1 MAFSSEENRLHA
13 MAKSGAIMLRSCTSP
28 GETAKLIRRP
38 SVSTAVCRF
47 LPLIFLPASYPAES
61 ILAPFFCAF
70 HGLAIDDSEGR
81 CWFPALQ
88 FAHCCM
94 ECMMDLCKDTGAMQ
108 LDKIVMRRAFG
119 RKVLG

>member
-13 MAKSGAIMLRSCTSP
+13 MASNGAIMLRSCTSP

-61 ILAPFFCAF
+61 TFAPP
-70 HGLAIDDSEGR
+70 
-81 CWFPALQ
+81 FPRLSR
-88 FAHCCM
+88 F
-94 ECMMDLCKDTGAMQ
+94 GY
-108 LDKIVMRRAFG
+108 RRLPG
-119 RKVLG
+119 SVLGPCLPVRALRHRVHDGSL

>member
-1 MAFSSEENRLHA
+1 MAFSSEGNRLDA

-61 ILAPFFCAF
+61 IVAPPFRAF
-70 HGLAIDDSEGR
+70 HGLAIDDCEGR
-81 CWFPALQ
+81 CWVLAFQ
-88 FAHCCM
+88 FSHRGI
-94 ECMMDLCKDTGAMQ
+94 EGMM
-108 LDKIVMRRAFG
+108 
-119 RKVLG
+119 